1 MMLVKRLVLYILF
14 QFAFLA
20 MSAQYTLKGVISDA
34 DGNFMQGVI
43 ITAQHENKVVSYTFS
58 DSRGAYEIV
67 CSTPFSQADF
77 SLMGFR
83 RVVFTPDWI
92 TSSAM
97 VYNPVMVESA
107 IALPSVTIKPEA
119 VTVKGDTVT
128 YDTSFYTKRE
138 DSSIGEVLARIPFVS
153 VTSSGQ
159 VQVKGVNVNKVYI
172 EDMDLLGGRYG
183 LAVNNIKPDDVASV
197 SLYYNHQPVKVLQDV
212 VSSEQAAINIK
223 LKEKSKA
230 KWLYSLEGAGAPELY
245 SADADMMRFGSSNQT
260 MIIGKMNNTGVDVI
274 TETRQQNVSA
284 NKKWYSLSDLKSG
297 GVDDLMK
304 VRELNLPIKSDL
316 YSHNNTK
323 ALSVAN
329 MNKLTS
335 GAELKESVVLGY
347 ERTGVGQITN
357 EIISGSDTVIVQ
369 SDSLMDRMVFRLAEG
384 DVAYVSNKENSYFEN
399 QLSFK
404 VYSNEA
410 SSVLKSNYGGYAISY
425 DLPKLIL
432 NDDYKIVRR
441 KNGKVSQ
448 LYGNLHY
455 SNVEQQMV
463 SQMTQN
469 FDTDNFRA
477 TVNSAFSMKK
487 GHSTFSYEPGAGV
500 SYNSFKSWIDQGDET
515 MCNDLSL
522 FTLQPYLDFRWNY
535 KLSGLEFDL
544 SLPVNL
550 RYDNLDGD
558 DDVFC
563 LYNPYVSLKYRLGDS
578 YRIQGSASVGNDVAG
593 IDKMGQGYIFNGYRT
608 LYSYQA
614 LQDMVLQNYSLS
626 LNYSNYSSYLFA
638 SLGAIYNTMY
648 SNLMPEYF
656 YSPEYT
662 FITYKEKG
670 SHMRNFRAMMDVKKK
685 FGDTFTLN
693 GAVEYSYLQSE
704 QFLQGKLFEFNNQ
717 GFTFRLG
724 MDFYVGENFNV
735 VYDGSY
741 TVSKLGGGTASNYRN
756 SVNDLTI
763 NWFPFENWSLVSR
776 NYIYW
781 NSKYEQTARPF
792 MDLKVE
798 WHATGKLLLNFQAN
812 NMLDIRAFEY
822 SYFSGASE
830 IKKTTSL
837 KGTEWLLG
845 VKVEF

>member
-1 MMLVKRLVLYILF
+1 MMNMRRFVLYILF

-20 MSAQYTLKGVISDA
+20 LSAQYTLRGVVSGA

-83 RVVFTPDWI
+83 RVVITPDWN

-107 IALPSVTIKPEA
+107 IALPSITVKPEP

-230 KWLYSLEGAGAPELY
+230 KWLYSLEGAAAPGLY

-260 MIIGKMNNTGVDVI
+260 MIIGKMNNTGVDVV
-274 TETRQQNVSA
+274 TETRQQNVSE

-323 ALSVAN
+323 VLSVAN
-329 MNKLTS
+329 MNKLAS

-455 SNVEQQMV
+455 SNVDQQMV

-487 GHSTFSYEPGAGV
+487 GYSTFSYEPGAGV
-500 SYNSFKSWIDQGDET
+500 SYNSFKSWIDQRDET
-515 MCNDLSL
+515 MCNNLSL

-614 LQDMVLQNYSLS
+614 LQERVLQNYSLS

-638 SLGAIYNTMY
+638 SLGVFYNTMY

-662 FITYKEKG
+662 FITYKERG

-693 GAVEYSYLQSE
+693 GSVEYSYLQSE
-704 QFLQGKLFEFNNQ
+704 QFLQGKLFEFDNQ

-735 VYDGSY
+735 FYDGSY
-741 TVSKLGGGTASNYRN
+741 TVSKLGGGTGSNYRN

-763 NWFPFENWSLVSR
+763 NWHPFDTWLVVSR

-781 NSKYEQTARPF
+781 NSKYENTARPF
-792 MDLKVE
+792 MDMKVE
-798 WHATGKLLLNFQAN
+798 WNVSDKFSLNFQAN
-812 NMLDIRAFEY
+812 NLLDIRSFEY
-822 SYFSGASE
+822 SYYSGASE

-837 KGTEWLLG
+837 KGCEWLLG
-845 VKVEF
+845 VRAVF